1 MAKKGITGAKKITV
15 NDALKLYDSTAM
27 IGNVHERFDIL
38 TSHPDHLRQDLDW
51 RSFYDGWIEGRFG
64 MYGELYTMVYP
75 TTKPSRWNDFKDIV
89 KTSGGCIK
97 DGIARGWRVHQA
109 SIRDEVVMFWKV
121 EAVLILVFVAFVLG
135 AFVMATFGIQGKCY
149 FP

>member
-51 RSFYDGWIEGRFG
+51 RSFYYGWIEGRFG
-64 MYGELYTMVYP
+64 MYGELYTME
-75 TTKPSRWNDFKDIV
+75 TIRRAQEL
-89 KTSGGCIK
+89 
-97 DGIARGWRVHQA
+97 ARRNMV
-109 SIRDEVVMFWKV
+109 DKVM
-121 EAVLILVFVAFVLG
+121 G
-135 AFVMATFGIQGKCY
+135 
-149 FP
+149 

>member
-64 MYGELYTMVYP
+64 MYGECVHYGVPHY
-75 TTKPSRWNDFKDIV
+75 
-89 KTSGGCIK
+89 KTESLE
-97 DGIARGWRVHQA
+97 R
-109 SIRDEVVMFWKV
+109 
-121 EAVLILVFVAFVLG
+121 L
-135 AFVMATFGIQGKCY
+135 
-149 FP
+149 

>member
-64 MYGELYTMVYP
+64 MYGECTLW
-75 TTKPSRWNDFKDIV
+75 KQSAALRNLQ
-89 KTSGGCIK
+89 GGT
-97 DGIARGWRVHQA
+97 W
-109 SIRDEVVMFWKV
+109 
-121 EAVLILVFVAFVLG
+121 
-135 AFVMATFGIQGKCY
+135 
-149 FP
+149 